1 MHIKSIYIERTQSR
15 QKTVS
20 LNLSAL
26 NISVLYGENGCGKT
40 VLLRL
45 LNAVLGQEDRV
56 LADEKVQQI
65 RIVYENDN
73 RKEKEVRII
82 CKEQAASDSAQITYD
97 WSAFRAS
104 ELFGMASILLC
115 PNSGNASHIN
125 VSPDFLYWYIVEMG
139 HIEHFRT
146 GNDAQMLCDN
156 LSQHIKLKQSGDGK
170 VSFES
175 QSDFSAPVLTIDTVD
190 MHMVEMLL
198 LERFHLAQQAAQDRV
213 QKALFDILANACD
226 SANME
231 AVDETALRMMLPTN
245 QKKLIDILE
254 RLEKNALSDKIIS
267 ILKSDD
273 QKFIAKELKN
283 NSLLAKLI
291 VKMSSELER
300 EETPVQSVNK
310 LKDIF
315 NAYIGPEK
323 YIEISDDGIVIKF
336 HSSPETH
343 GIEHLSGGEQRLFI
357 LLTVFILEGDKRQLF
372 LIDEPETSLNM
383 KWQRG
388 LMPLLGSLAPNAQ
401 IIAASHSPAIAEAN
415 VSYLVELK

>member
-1 MHIKSIYIERTQSR
+1 MHIKSIHIERTQSR
-15 QKTVS
+15 QRTVS

-56 LADEKVQQI
+56 LAEERVQQV
-65 RIVYENDN
+65 RILYENGN
-73 RKEKEVRII
+73 REEKEVII
-82 CKEQAASDSAQITYD
+82 ACKKQTASDTLQITYD
-97 WSAFRAS
+97 WSAFRES
-104 ELFGMASILLC
+104 ELFGVTSILLC
-115 PNSGNASHIN
+115 PNRENANHIN
-125 VSPDFLYWYIVEMG
+125 VSPEFLYRYIVEMG

-156 LSQHIKLKQSGDGK
+156 LSQHIKLKQSGNGK

-175 QSDFSAPVLTIDTVD
+175 QSDFSAPVLTIDSVD
-190 MHMVEMLL
+190 MHMIETLL
-198 LERFHLAQQAAQDRV
+198 LERFHLAQQVAQDRV
-213 QKALFDILANACD
+213 QKALFDILATACD
-226 SANME
+226 SASIE
-231 AVDETALRMMLPTN
+231 AVDETAFKMMHPKN
-245 QKKLIDILE
+245 YKKLIDILE
-254 RLEKNALSDKIIS
+254 RMEKNVLSDKILS
-267 ILKSDD
+267 VLSSGDSN
-273 QKFIAKELKN
+273 FIAKELKN

-300 EETPVQSVNK
+300 ENTLVQSVSK
-310 LKDIF
+310 LKDVF
-315 NAYIGPEK
+315 NTYIGPEK
-323 YIEISDDGIVIKF
+323 YIEISDNRIVIKF
-336 HSSPETH
+336 HSSSETH
-343 GIEHLSGGEQRLFI
+343 GIERLSGGEQRLFI
-357 LLTVFILEGDKRQLF
+357 LLVIFILEGEKRQLF

>member
-310 LKDIF
+310 
-315 NAYIGPEK
+315 
-323 YIEISDDGIVIKF
+323 S
-336 HSSPETH
+336 
-343 GIEHLSGGEQRLFI
+343 
-357 LLTVFILEGDKRQLF
+357 
-372 LIDEPETSLNM
+372 
-383 KWQRG
+383 
-388 LMPLLGSLAPNAQ
+388 
-401 IIAASHSPAIAEAN
+401 
-415 VSYLVELK
+415 VSYTHLTLPTKRIV